1 MSDNTEI
8 THTVCGCAGEGAGG
22 CTDRVIKELSLRVQ
36 REFRIQLGDLWDKL
50 EDLQEECDFYRN
62 YVQMLK
68 IYADER
74 KYNEITDIL
83 NKTEQY
89 LEEQR
94 RIRQAVR
101 CQNTDNTEE

>member
-1 MSDNTEI
+1 M
-8 THTVCGCAGEGAGG
+8 VF
-22 CTDRVIKELSLRVQ
+22 RVVQ
-36 REFRIQLGDLWDKL
+36 KARIQLGDLWDKL

-68 IYADER
+68 IYADEG
-74 KYNEITDIL
+74 KYNELTDIL

-101 CQNTDNTEE
+101 RQNTDNTEERI

>member
-1 MSDNTEI
+1 MLSEDKF
-8 THTVCGCAGEGAGG
+8 ADKGAGG
-22 CTDRVIKELSLRVQ
+22 RADRVIEELSLRVQ

-68 IYADER
+68 IYADEG
-74 KYNEITDIL
+74 KYNELTDVL

>member
-8 THTVCGCAGEGAGG
+8 THTVCRYAGEGTDG

>member
-1 MSDNTEI
+1 MLSEDKFADED
-8 THTVCGCAGEGAGG
+8 AGG

-68 IYADER
+68 IYADEG
-74 KYNEITDIL
+74 KYNELTDIL

-101 CQNTDNTEE
+101 RQNTDNTEE